1 MLEYNASTGSKNK
14 YQQSKQKGD
23 YNGKKEETHQQC
35 RRSRRR

>member
-23 YNGKKEETHQQC
+23 YHGRKEKINHQKWC
-35 RRSRRR
+35 PGS